1 MFDNDPELPDCPV
14 VGGAADDGGA
24 DETWVDRVCPFP
36 DDDADGP
43 SEDVELVAPT
53 AGEWLESACGQA
65 PGVGLLDTLGEI
77 AVGELSADEAVTM
90 LQQMQGVAAHVTGL
104 ETALRA
110 QVTAKVVAE
119 VRAQVAAD
127 VDPDRP
133 ARPQYVCPEQV
144 AWSEVTAALRLSPVT
159 GEARI
164 LEAQE
169 LMGAWRPM
177 LAAMLAGTFTIEHAR
192 AIGRQLRNLPGYG
205 SADPSEQAEYAKHC
219 REVLAAV
226 VPFAATHTPGESGR
240 KARVLVTAI
249 DPAGARK
256 RRRRAAEQDHGV
268 FLNPLE
274 PGTSEIRAVMPTAHA
289 DAVMQAVNTLAKDAR
304 FEVADGC
311 ITMGQRRVAALAAL
325 TLGDPGS
332 VGQVTGPVAEAKL
345 SVHVNVL
352 VPLATIVGC
361 SDQGGRIGNTPC
373 TADEITDLLA
383 DAALGSSTI
392 RRLVTDATG
401 CILDAGRR
409 HYLASD
415 LQKLVLKLRDQFCR
429 FPGCNRP
436 AERCEIDHASPYDAG
451 GMTDSCN
458 LGPLCTHHHEMKTAG
473 YWHIT
478 ASHRNG
484 ACTWRSPL
492 GRVYQHEP
500 PDLIPPPPPRPPADP
515 PPF

>member
-1 MFDNDPELPDCPV
+1 MFEDGPELP
-14 VGGAADDGGA
+14 GGEPAPEDG
-24 DETWVDRVCPFP
+24 DFVR
-36 DDDADGP
+36 P
-43 SEDVELVAPT
+43 SSS
-53 AGEWLESACGQA
+53 EWLVSAYGQA

-77 AVGELSADEAVTM
+77 VVGELTADEAVTY
-90 LQQMQGVAAHVTGL
+90 LQHMQRAVAWLAGAETRARAAVTD
-104 ETALRA
+104 
-110 QVTAKVVAE
+110 KVVTEIQAQLAAE
-119 VRAQVAAD
+119 VDA
-127 VDPDRP
+127 DRP
-133 ARPQYVCPEQV
+133 ARPQYVCAEQV

-169 LMGAWRPM
+169 LTTTWRVM
-177 LAAMLAGTFTIEHAR
+177 LDGMLAGTVTLEHVR
-192 AIGRQLRNLPGYG
+192 AIGRQLRNLPGFG
-205 SADPSEQAEYAKHC
+205 SADPVEAAEYAKHC
-219 REVLAAV
+219 AEVLAKV

-240 KARVLVTAI
+240 KTRVLVTAI

-256 RRRRAAEQDHGV
+256 RRSKAAEQDHGV
-268 FLNPLE
+268 FLNPVE

-289 DAVMQAVNTLAKDAR
+289 EAVMQAVNTLAKDTR

-311 ITMGQRRVAALAAL
+311 ITRGQRKVAALVAL

-332 VGQVTGPVAEAKL
+332 VAVVDGPVQEAKL

-352 VPLATIVGC
+352 VPLETLVG
-361 SDQGGRIGNTPC
+361 SDACGRIGHTPC
-373 TADEITDLLA
+373 TAEEIRDLIA

-392 RRLVTDATG
+392 RRLVTDSAG

-415 LQKLVLKLRDQFCR
+415 LQKLVIRLRDQHCR

-436 AERCEIDHASPYDAG
+436 AERCEIDHAKPYDAG
-451 GMTDSCN
+451 GLTDTCN
-458 LGPLCTHHHEMKTAG
+458 LGPLCKHHHEMKTAG

-478 ASHRNG
+478 ASARNG
-484 ACTWRSPL
+484 SCTWRSPL
-492 GRVYQHEP
+492 GRIYQHTP
-500 PDLIPPPPPRPPADP
+500 PDLIPPPPDDP